1 MDSTAKSISEFLL
14 ERLER
19 AAALEQAADGS
30 VDVPKTL
37 PDFPSD
43 LPGAEVPPILPKTES
58 PPNRKAAQQAYAQIT
73 GADHR
78 SSDAE

>member
-1 MDSTAKSISEFLL
+1 MDNTAKSISEFLL
-14 ERLER
+14 ERLKQT
-19 AAALEQAADGS
+19 AALEQAANES
-30 VDVPKTL
+30 VDKSKTL
-37 PDFPSD
+37 PNFPSN
-43 LPGAEVPPILPKTES
+43 LPGAEVPPILPKTKS